1 MHFKLSKSFEI
12 IKTKTDFPN
21 LTWLVN
27 QKTLTHVMKYQKC
40 IHYILSTY
48 ELWHINEHFEN
59 PLGSSVTVCV
69 KTFLM

>member
-1 MHFKLSKSFEI
+1 
-12 IKTKTDFPN
+12 
-21 LTWLVN
+21 
-27 QKTLTHVMKYQKC
+27 MKYQKC

-69 KTFLM
+69 KTFLCKKTLKCNGVYVETNKICNPKNSWCATNENLF